1 MTSKP
6 PTIPTP
12 ATSAARPS
20 ASPDV
25 TDWLFAKLLTM
36 FGRGWADLWTGI
48 PPETVKADWRAALAC
63 YEPET
68 VRLAFESMHR
78 DARQFPPNLS
88 EFAALCR
95 QFRRV
100 GAHVIAITDN
110 RRDPPP
116 AGFASL
122 RAILAKAAPK

>member
-1 MTSKP
+1 MKNP
-6 PTIPTP
+6 PTTNTHE
-12 ATSAARPS
+12 TSRARPS

-25 TDWLFAKLLTM
+25 IDMLFAKLLTM
-36 FGRGWADLWTGI
+36 FGRGWTDLWHDI
-48 PPETVKADWRAALAC
+48 PIATVKADWRAALSC

-68 VRLAFESMHR
+68 IRLAFESMHR

-100 GAHVIAITDN
+100 GPHAIAIADN

-116 AGFASL
+116 GGFQSIRDL
-122 RAILAKAAPK
+122 FKARPEK